1 MMTRL
6 IFCLTNGLAL
16 LSLGHCL
23 SVGRNVDDI
32 GRASCSFD
40 LDQREGDI
48 NPMIIDQ
55 DNHIIYPSDSRV
67 MTFGNSFIIQY
78 NYVPFVSRRLIY
90 IIGGVPE

>member
-1 MMTRL
+1 MTRL

-23 SVGRNVDDI
+23 SVGRNVADI

-40 LDQREGDI
+40 LDQRKGDF
-48 NPMIIDQ
+48 NPMIIDH

-67 MTFGNSFIIQY
+67 MNFGNSFINQ
-78 NYVPFVSRRLIY
+78 YVPFV
-90 IIGGVPE
+90 PAED